1 MEQKMTTISG
11 KKFTSIETGSMNEW
25 KEKVFLKEA
34 TGATATEI
42 SISTLQPNEAT
53 PFFHAHRR
61 MFSIHICHKTMST
74 GGMSCTA

>member
-1 MEQKMTTISG
+1 MEQEMATISG
-11 KKFTSIETGSMNEW
+11 KNFTSIETGSMNEW

-53 PFFHAHRR
+53 PFFHAHKQNEETY
-61 MFSIHICHKTMST
+61 IIMS
-74 GGMSCTA
+74 GKGDFQVDDP